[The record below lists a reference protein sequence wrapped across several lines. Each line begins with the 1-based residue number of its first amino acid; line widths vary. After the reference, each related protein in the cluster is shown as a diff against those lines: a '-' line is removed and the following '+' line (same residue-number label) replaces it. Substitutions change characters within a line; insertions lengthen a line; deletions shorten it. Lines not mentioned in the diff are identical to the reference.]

1 MSASSGPMI
10 RVEDVT
16 IAYGRRIVL
25 SGVSFEVARGEVFVI
40 LGGSGCGKSSL
51 LKHLIGL
58 RRPQSGRILIDGTD
72 VAAAEGAA
80 RRALLRTFGVMYQ
93 SGALFGSLTVH
104 ENVRLPLDELT
115 DLEDG
120 QKDALA
126 LALLK
131 RVGLGHAGARLPA
144 QLSGG
149 MVKRAAIARALAL
162 GPPLVFLD
170 EPSAGLDPITSAGL
184 DALVVDLAR
193 STGTT
198 FVVVTHE
205 LQSIFAIADR
215 CVMLDAAR
223 KTLVATGRP
232 ADLRDTSN
240 DPQVL
245 RFFRREAEDGAP
257 GRSQPA

>member
-1 MSASSGPMI
+1 MSASGEPII

-16 IAYGRRIVL
+16 IAYGDRVVL
-25 SGVSFEVARGEVFVI
+25 SGVSFEVRRGEVFVI

-58 RRPQSGRILIDGTD
+58 RRPRTGRILIDGRD
-72 VAAAEGAA
+72 VTTAEGAE
-80 RRALLRTFGVMYQ
+80 RRAILRSFGVMYQ

-115 DLEDG
+115 DLEEG

-126 LALLK
+126 LALLS
-131 RVGLGHAGARLPA
+131 RVGLGHAATRLPA

-170 EPSAGLDPITSAGL
+170 EPSAGLDPVTSAGL
-184 DALVVDLAR
+184 DALIVGLAR
-193 STGTT
+193 TTGIT

-223 KTLVATGRP
+223 KTLVAEGRP
-232 ADLRDTSN
+232 SDLRDTSN

-245 RFFRREAEDGAP
+245 RFFRREAEDTAP
-257 GRSQPA
+257 GRSQTA